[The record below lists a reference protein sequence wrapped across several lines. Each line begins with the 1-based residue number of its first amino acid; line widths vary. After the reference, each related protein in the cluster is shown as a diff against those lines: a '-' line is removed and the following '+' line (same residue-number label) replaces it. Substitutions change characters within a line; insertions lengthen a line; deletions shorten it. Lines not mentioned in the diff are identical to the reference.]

1 MEEKDY
7 LSDFSKIL
15 MQYDMEPLSVSAY
28 KMIYRV
34 ETVAGAFALKEI
46 KYPENEF
53 CYIYGA
59 MEHLATHGFPS
70 INRIIPAKNY
80 YPYAEYGGKRYALSR
95 WIKGREADYSRK
107 GDLKIAAKTLALLHK
122 SSAGFAPPPW
132 EGRIKWGTWPESMKE
147 KMDQLFDF
155 KKRVS
160 LKNRKTLFD
169 HIFLSYVD
177 YYGAECKKALDLCA
191 KSEYCK
197 INEKEALKQFFC
209 HHDFAHHN
217 VIIDRKGRGNVIDFD
232 YCISDIR
239 CHDLGSLML
248 RVLKRSGWDE
258 KQAALAF
265 KYYHKVRSVSSK
277 EADVVQVLL
286 RFPQDF
292 WQVAFAYYVEQNQP
306 RERLLRKIKSWV
318 LDKPQREKGLSKLA
332 KLI

>member
-1 MEEKDY
+1 MGEKDY
-7 LSDFSKIL
+7 LSDFSKIIT
-15 MQYDMEPLSVSAY
+15 QYDMEPLSVSAY
-28 KMIYRV
+28 KMIYKV
-34 ETVAGAFALKEI
+34 EAVNGTFALKEI

-59 MEHLATHGFPS
+59 MEHLATHGFPN
-70 INRIIPAKNY
+70 INRIIPTRNY
-80 YPYAEYGGKRYALSR
+80 YPYAEYGGKRFALSR

-155 KKRVS
+155 KNRVY

-169 HIFLSYVD
+169 HIFLSHVD
-177 YYGAECKKALDLCA
+177 YYAAECKKALDLCG
-191 KSEYCK
+191 KSAYSK
-197 INEKEALKQFFC
+197 INEKEAQKQFFC

-217 VIIDRKGRGNVIDFD
+217 VIIDGKGRGNVIDFD

-248 RVLKRSGWDE
+248 RVLKRSGWNE
-258 KQAALAF
+258 KRAVLAL
-265 KYYHKVRSVSSK
+265 KYYHKVRCVSFK
-277 EADVVQVLL
+277 EADVLQILL

-306 RERLLRKIKSWV
+306 RERLLRKITSWV